1 MSKGLYYYKLQSPYP
16 EDVTKNCKLTI
27 NEIDSN
33 FLSLKDEDIKSA
45 VFDKESKA
53 VILTRNDGDTIAV
66 DLSDATYNL
75 NVDKDCTDS
84 GVTLTITFDGKN
96 GQESFTINN
105 IVTADTFKNVI
116 ENNVLSKVITDG
128 TLKGDGTVTAPLGI
142 NGTEKTGVLAPVK
155 EVIDL
160 TNGRKLPTAA
170 KKGTRYLTIE
180 SVNDY
185 GYLYNVAALSKISN
199 AAKADGKGWRVPSK
213 ADWDAL
219 LNSIEPCSYAN
230 HETASCHAELGRYAG
245 KYLKSE
251 CGWVGQEDCACAST
265 KPMNGCELPSTDNS
279 YVDASDSTVPSQT
292 IDTPKGIDKYGFGIF
307 PSGYAM
313 LDGYNRPRFSEY
325 KNTAIFWTTSHVYGD
340 ENQDIYV
347 KKFDWN
353 KSGVMQEAQCPT
365 PYFSVRLVK
374 DYDGSNYFDTEYID
388 GVAYKTVLMPK
399 SKQVWLASN
408 YAKKEGFIKYT
419 EGGEVPEVVDVNNGQ
434 VRDNRK
440 VMFINEWNGD
450 YWEKRP
456 MNEGETVIVEDNC
469 SMSGSSEVKTIC
481 WSNENGD
488 KECVEVEIPT
498 VVQNNLSYRV
508 YTTENCD
515 QALVNVDDLAIERI
529 LNTIIPIIENERK
542 ERLESESEIRLA
554 ISAETQARIS
564 GDTELSTRL
573 ELEESNRKTADT
585 NLWAEINNEKLARAS
600 GDTELSIRI
609 DEETSARTEADN
621 AIEEK
626 INSLSGDTNASL
638 EAIREA
644 ISAETN
650 AREEAD
656 ADLNTKLNGE
666 VDRAKEAEKG
676 LSDRIKAEGERAIQ
690 AENSLSTRIDEEAA
704 RATSKEN
711 EINNQLVD
719 TSKSPFTMSIASGK
733 DAPNIVIPSK
743 DNLDSHAIK
752 IVLDSNFGEI

>member
-128 TLKGDGTVTAPLGI
+128 TLKGDGTVTAPLGL

-180 SVNDY
+180 YINDY

-251 CGWVGQEDCACAST
+251 CGWVGQEDCSCTST

-279 YVDASDSTVPSQT
+279 YVDAGDSTVPSQT
-292 IDTPKGIDKYGFGIF
+292 IDTPKGIDKYGFGIL

-313 LDGYNRPRFSEY
+313 LDGYNRPTFNEY
-325 KNTAIFWTTSHVYGD
+325 KSTAIFWTTSHVYGD

-365 PYFSVRLVK
+365 PYLSVRLVK

-481 WSNENGD
+481 WSNEDGE
-488 KECVEVEIPT
+488 KECVDVEIPT

-529 LNTIIPIIENERK
+529 LNTIIPIIENERN

-564 GDTELSTRL
+564 GDTELSRRL

-585 NLWAEINNEKLARAS
+585 NLWAEINNEKLAREN
-600 GDTELSIRI
+600 GDAELSRRI

-638 EAIREA
+638 EAIRAA
-644 ISAETN
+644 ISAETK
-650 AREEAD
+650 AREDAD
-656 ADLNTKLNGE
+656 ADLETRLNGE

-676 LSDRIKAEGERAIQ
+676 LHEEIVAETERATQ
-690 AENSLSTRIDEEAA
+690 AENSLSTRIDDEVS
-704 RATSKEN
+704 RATSRED
-711 EINNQLVD
+711 EIDNQLVD

>member
-1 MSKGLYYYKLQSPYP
+1 
-16 EDVTKNCKLTI
+16 
-27 NEIDSN
+27 
-33 FLSLKDEDIKSA
+33 
-45 VFDKESKA
+45 
-53 VILTRNDGDTIAV
+53 
-66 DLSDATYNL
+66 
-75 NVDKDCTDS
+75 
-84 GVTLTITFDGKN
+84 
-96 GQESFTINN
+96 
-105 IVTADTFKNVI
+105 
-116 ENNVLSKVITDG
+116 
-128 TLKGDGTVTAPLGI
+128 
-142 NGTEKTGVLAPVK
+142 
-155 EVIDL
+155 
-160 TNGRKLPTAA
+160 
-170 KKGTRYLTIE
+170 
-180 SVNDY
+180 
-185 GYLYNVAALSKISN
+185 
-199 AAKADGKGWRVPSK
+199 
-213 ADWDAL
+213 
-219 LNSIEPCSYAN
+219 
-230 HETASCHAELGRYAG
+230 
-245 KYLKSE
+245 
-251 CGWVGQEDCACAST
+251 
-265 KPMNGCELPSTDNS
+265 
-279 YVDASDSTVPSQT
+279 
-292 IDTPKGIDKYGFGIF
+292 
-307 PSGYAM
+307 M

-481 WSNENGD
+481 WSNEDGD

-515 QALVNVDDLAIERI
+515 QALVNVDDLATERI

-564 GDTELSTRL
+564 GDTELSRRL
-573 ELEESNRKTADT
+573 ELEENNRKTADT
-585 NLWAEINNEKLARAS
+585 NLWAEINNEKLARVS
-600 GDTELSIRI
+600 GDTELSRRI
-609 DEETSARTEADN
+609 DEEVSARTEADN

-638 EAIREA
+638 EAIRAA
-644 ISAETN
+644 ISAETK
-650 AREEAD
+650 AREDAD
-656 ADLNTKLNGE
+656 ADLETRLNGE
-666 VDRAKEAEKG
+666 VERAKGAEAALG
-676 LSDRIKAEGERAIQ
+676 DQIVAEEERATQ
-690 AENSLSTRIDEEAA
+690 AETDLSSRIDDEVS
-704 RATSKEN
+704 RATSRED
-711 EINNQLVD
+711 EIDNQLVD

>member
-1 MSKGLYYYKLQSPYP
+1 M
-16 EDVTKNCKLTI
+16 
-27 NEIDSN
+27 
-33 FLSLKDEDIKSA
+33 
-45 VFDKESKA
+45 
-53 VILTRNDGDTIAV
+53 
-66 DLSDATYNL
+66 
-75 NVDKDCTDS
+75 
-84 GVTLTITFDGKN
+84 
-96 GQESFTINN
+96 
-105 IVTADTFKNVI
+105 
-116 ENNVLSKVITDG
+116 
-128 TLKGDGTVTAPLGI
+128 
-142 NGTEKTGVLAPVK
+142 
-155 EVIDL
+155 
-160 TNGRKLPTAA
+160 PTAA

-180 SVNDY
+180 YINDY

-251 CGWVGQEDCACAST
+251 CGWVGQEDCSCTST

-279 YVDASDSTVPSQT
+279 YVDADDDTVPPQT
-292 IDTPKGIDKYGFGIF
+292 VDTPKGIDKYGFGIF

-313 LDGYNRPRFSEY
+313 LDGYNRPSFSEY

-365 PYFSVRLVK
+365 TYLSVRLVK

-419 EGGEVPEVVDVNNGQ
+419 EGGEVPEVVDVNNGL

-481 WSNENGD
+481 WSNEDGE

-529 LNTIIPIIENERK
+529 LNTIIPIIENERN

-564 GDTELSTRL
+564 GDTELSRRL
-573 ELEESNRKTADT
+573 ELEENNRKTADT
-585 NLWAEINNEKLARAS
+585 NLWAEINNEKLAREN
-600 GDTELSIRI
+600 GDAELSRRI

-638 EAIREA
+638 EAIRAA
-644 ISAETN
+644 ISAETK
-650 AREEAD
+650 AREDAD
-656 ADLNTKLNGE
+656 ADLETRLNGE

-676 LSDRIKAEGERAIQ
+676 LHEEIVAETERATQ
-690 AENSLSTRIDEEAA
+690 AENSLSTRIDDEVS
-704 RATSKEN
+704 RATSRED
-711 EINNQLVD
+711 EIDNQLVD

>member
-105 IVTADTFKNVI
+105 IVTADTFKNFI

-128 TLKGDGTVTAPLGI
+128 TLKGYGTVTAPLGL

-180 SVNDY
+180 YINDY

-251 CGWVGQEDCACAST
+251 CGWVGQEDCSCTST

-279 YVDASDSTVPSQT
+279 YVDAGDSTVPSQT
-292 IDTPKGIDKYGFGIF
+292 IDTPNGIDKYGFGIL

-313 LDGYNRPRFSEY
+313 LDGYNRPTFSEY
-325 KNTAIFWTTSHVYGD
+325 KSTAIFWTTSHVYGD

-365 PYFSVRLVK
+365 PYLSVRLVK

-388 GVAYKTVLMPK
+388 GVAYKTVLMSK

-419 EGGEVPEVVDVNNGQ
+419 EGGEVPEVVDVNNGL

-440 VMFINEWNGD
+440 VMFINEWNGY

-481 WSNENGD
+481 WSNENGE
-488 KECVEVEIPT
+488 KECVDVEIPT

-554 ISAETQARIS
+554 ISAETQARVS
-564 GDTELSTRL
+564 GDTELSRRL
-573 ELEESNRKTADT
+573 ELEESNRNTADT
-585 NLWAEINNEKLARAS
+585 NLWTEINDEKLAREN
-600 GDTELSIRI
+600 GDAELSRKI
-609 DEETSARTEADN
+609 DEEVSARTEADN

-626 INSLSGDTNASL
+626 INSLSGDTNTSL
-638 EAIREA
+638 EAIRAA
-644 ISAETN
+644 ISAETK
-650 AREEAD
+650 AREDAD
-656 ADLNTKLNGE
+656 ADLETRLNGE

-676 LSDRIKAEGERAIQ
+676 LHEEIVAETERATQ
-690 AENSLSTRIDEEAA
+690 AENSLSSRIDEEVA

-711 EINNQLVD
+711 EINDQLVD

>member
-180 SVNDY
+180 YINDY

-251 CGWVGQEDCACAST
+251 CGWVGQEDCSCTST

-279 YVDASDSTVPSQT
+279 YVDAGDSTVPSQT
-292 IDTPKGIDKYGFGIF
+292 IDTPKGIDKYGFGIL

-313 LDGYNRPRFSEY
+313 LDGYNRPTFSEY

-365 PYFSVRLVK
+365 HYLSVRLVK

-419 EGGEVPEVVDVNNGQ
+419 EGGEVPEVVDVNNGL

-481 WSNENGD
+481 WSNEYGE
-488 KECVEVEIPT
+488 KECVDVEIPT

-529 LNTIIPIIENERK
+529 LNTIIPIIENERN

-564 GDTELSTRL
+564 GDTELSRRL

-585 NLWAEINNEKLARAS
+585 NLWAEINNEKLAREN
-600 GDTELSIRI
+600 GDAELSRRI

-638 EAIREA
+638 EAIRAA
-644 ISAETN
+644 ISAETK
-650 AREEAD
+650 AREDSD
-656 ADLNTKLNGE
+656 ANLNTKLNGE
-666 VDRAKEAEKG
+666 VERAKEAEKG

-690 AENSLSTRIDEEAA
+690 AENSLSSKIDEEAA

-733 DAPNIVIPSK
+733 DVPNIVIPSK

-752 IVLDSNFGEI
+752 IMLDSNFGEI

>member
-84 GVTLTITFDGKN
+84 GVTITITFDGKN

-105 IVTADTFKNVI
+105 IVTADTFKNFI

-128 TLKGDGTVTAPLGI
+128 TLKGYGTVTAPLGL

-180 SVNDY
+180 YINDY

-251 CGWVGQEDCACAST
+251 CGWVGQEDCSCTST

-279 YVDASDSTVPSQT
+279 YVDAGDSTVPSQT
-292 IDTPKGIDKYGFGIF
+292 IDTPNGIDKYGFGIL

-313 LDGYNRPRFSEY
+313 LDGYNRPTFSEY
-325 KNTAIFWTTSHVYGD
+325 KSTAIFWTTSHVYGD

-365 PYFSVRLVK
+365 PYLSVRLVK

-388 GVAYKTVLMPK
+388 GVAYKTVLMSK

-419 EGGEVPEVVDVNNGQ
+419 EGGEVPEVVDVNNGL

-481 WSNENGD
+481 WSNENGE
-488 KECVEVEIPT
+488 KECVDVEIPT

-554 ISAETQARIS
+554 ISAETQARVS
-564 GDTELSTRL
+564 GDTELSRRL
-573 ELEESNRKTADT
+573 ELEESNRNTADT
-585 NLWAEINNEKLARAS
+585 NLWTEINDEKLAREN
-600 GDTELSIRI
+600 GDAELSRRI
-609 DEETSARTEADN
+609 DEEVSARTEADN
-621 AIEEK
+621 TIEEK
-626 INSLSGDTNASL
+626 INSLSGDTNTSL
-638 EAIREA
+638 EAIRAA
-644 ISAETN
+644 ISAETK
-650 AREEAD
+650 AREDAD
-656 ADLNTKLNGE
+656 ADLETRLNGE
-666 VDRAKEAEKG
+666 ADRAKEAEKG
-676 LSDRIKAEGERAIQ
+676 LHEEIVAETERATQ
-690 AENSLSTRIDEEAA
+690 AENSLSSRIDEEVA

-711 EINNQLVD
+711 EINDQLVD

-752 IVLDSNFGEI
+752 IMLDSNFGEI

>member
-180 SVNDY
+180 YINDY

-251 CGWVGQEDCACAST
+251 CGWVGQEDCSCTST

-279 YVDASDSTVPSQT
+279 YVDAGDSTVPSQT

-313 LDGYNRPRFSEY
+313 LDGYNRPSFSEY

-365 PYFSVRLVK
+365 TYLSVRLVK

-419 EGGEVPEVVDVNNGQ
+419 EGGEVPEVVDVNNGL

-456 MNEGETVIVEDNC
+456 MSEGETVIVEDNC

-481 WSNENGD
+481 WSNEDGE

-529 LNTIIPIIENERK
+529 LNTIIPIIENERN

-554 ISAETQARIS
+554 ISAETQARIN
-564 GDTELSTRL
+564 GDTELSGRL

-585 NLWAEINNEKLARAS
+585 NLWAEINNEKLARVS
-600 GDTELSIRI
+600 GDTELLRRI

-638 EAIREA
+638 EAIRAA

-650 AREEAD
+650 AREAAD
-656 ADLNTKLNGE
+656 AELNTKLNGE
-666 VDRAKEAEKG
+666 VERAKEAEKG

-690 AENSLSTRIDEEAA
+690 AEKSLSSKIDEEVA

-733 DAPNIVIPSK
+733 DVPNIVIPSK

-752 IVLDSNFGEI
+752 IMLDSNFGEI

>member
-180 SVNDY
+180 YINDY

-251 CGWVGQEDCACAST
+251 CGWVGQEDCSCTST

-279 YVDASDSTVPSQT
+279 YVDAADSTVPSQT
-292 IDTPKGIDKYGFGIF
+292 IDTPKGIDKYGFGIL

-365 PYFSVRLVK
+365 TYLSVRLVK

-419 EGGEVPEVVDVNNGQ
+419 EGGEVPEVVDVNNGL

-456 MNEGETVIVEDNC
+456 MSEGETVIVEDNC

-481 WSNENGD
+481 WSNENGE

-529 LNTIIPIIENERK
+529 LNTIIPIIENERN

-564 GDTELSTRL
+564 GDTELSKRL

-585 NLWAEINNEKLARAS
+585 NLWTGINDEKLARVS
-600 GDTELSIRI
+600 GDTELLRRI

-638 EAIREA
+638 EAIRAA
-644 ISAETN
+644 ISAETK
-650 AREEAD
+650 AREDAD
-656 ADLNTKLNGE
+656 AELDTKLNGE
-666 VDRAKEAEKG
+666 VERAKEAEKG

-690 AENSLSTRIDEEAA
+690 AEKSLSSKIDEEAA

-733 DAPNIVIPSK
+733 DVPNIVIPSK

-752 IVLDSNFGEI
+752 IMLDSNFGEI

>member
-219 LNSIEPCSYAN
+219 LDSIEPCSYAN

-313 LDGYNRPRFSEY
+313 LDGYNRPSFRDY

-365 PYFSVRLVK
+365 PYLSVRLVK

-408 YAKKEGFIKYT
+408 YAKKEGFIKYA
-419 EGGEVPEVVDVNNGQ
+419 EGGEVPEVVDVNNGL

-481 WSNENGD
+481 WSNEDGE

-515 QALVNVDDLAIERI
+515 QALVNVDDLATERI

-554 ISAETQARIS
+554 ISAETQARVS
-564 GDTELSTRL
+564 GDTELSRRL
-573 ELEESNRKTADT
+573 ELEESIRNTADT
-585 NLWAEINNEKLARAS
+585 NLWAEINNEKLARVS
-600 GDTELSIRI
+600 GDTELSRKI
-609 DEETSARTEADN
+609 DEEVSARTEADN

-638 EAIREA
+638 EAIRAA
-644 ISAETN
+644 ISAETKD
-650 AREEAD
+650 REDAD
-656 ADLNTKLNGE
+656 ANLNTKLNGE
-666 VDRAKEAEKG
+666 VERAKEAEKALG
-676 LSDRIKAEGERAIQ
+676 DQIVAEEERATQ
-690 AENSLSTRIDEEAA
+690 AETDLSSRIDEEVS

-752 IVLDSNFGEI
+752 IMLDSNFGEI

>member
-180 SVNDY
+180 YINDY

-251 CGWVGQEDCACAST
+251 CGWVGQEDCSCTST

-279 YVDASDSTVPSQT
+279 YVDAGDSTVPSQT
-292 IDTPKGIDKYGFGIF
+292 IDTPKGIDKYGFGIL

-365 PYFSVRLVK
+365 PYLSVRLVK

-419 EGGEVPEVVDVNNGQ
+419 EGGEVPEVVDVNNGL

-481 WSNENGD
+481 WSNENGE
-488 KECVEVEIPT
+488 KECVDVEIPT

-564 GDTELSTRL
+564 GDTELSRRL

-585 NLWAEINNEKLARAS
+585 NLWAEINNEKLAREN
-600 GDTELSIRI
+600 GDAELSRRI
-609 DEETSARTEADN
+609 DEEVSARTEADN

-638 EAIREA
+638 EAIRAA
-644 ISAETN
+644 ISAETK
-650 AREEAD
+650 AREDSD
-656 ADLNTKLNGE
+656 ANLNTKLNGE
-666 VDRAKEAEKG
+666 VERAKEAEKG

-690 AENSLSTRIDEEAA
+690 AENSLSSKIDEEVA

-733 DAPNIVIPSK
+733 DVPNIVIPSK

-752 IVLDSNFGEI
+752 IMLDSNFGEI

>member
-185 GYLYNVAALSKISN
+185 GYLYNVA
-199 AAKADGKGWRVPSK
+199 KADGKGWRVPSK

-219 LNSIEPCSYAN
+219 LDSIEPCSYAN

-251 CGWVGQEDCACAST
+251 CGWVGQEDCSCTST

-292 IDTPKGIDKYGFGIF
+292 IDTPKGIDKYGFGIL

-313 LDGYNRPRFSEY
+313 LDGYNRPTFNEY
-325 KNTAIFWTTSHVYGD
+325 KSTAIFWTTSHVYGD

-365 PYFSVRLVK
+365 PYLSVRLVK

-419 EGGEVPEVVDVNNGQ
+419 EGGEVPEVVDVNNGL

-481 WSNENGD
+481 WSNENGE
-488 KECVEVEIPT
+488 KECVDVEIPT

-529 LNTIIPIIENERK
+529 LNTIIPIIENERN

-564 GDTELSTRL
+564 GDTELSSRI
-573 ELEESNRKTADT
+573 EFEESNRKTADT
-585 NLWAEINNEKLARAS
+585 NLWTEINNEKLARVS

-609 DEETSARTEADN
+609 DEEVSARTEADN

-638 EAIREA
+638 EAIRAA
-644 ISAETN
+644 ISAETK
-650 AREEAD
+650 ARKDAD
-656 ADLNTKLNGE
+656 ADLETRLNGE
-666 VDRAKEAEKG
+666 VERAKGAEAALGDRITAEEDRAT
-676 LSDRIKAEGERAIQ
+676 Q
-690 AENSLSTRIDEEAA
+690 AENSLSSKIDEEAA

-743 DNLDSHAIK
+743 DKLDSHAIK

>member
-180 SVNDY
+180 YINDY

-251 CGWVGQEDCACAST
+251 CGWVGQEDCSCTST

-279 YVDASDSTVPSQT
+279 YVDAGDSTVPSQT
-292 IDTPKGIDKYGFGIF
+292 IDTPKGIDKYGFGIL

-313 LDGYNRPRFSEY
+313 LDGYNRPTFNEY

-365 PYFSVRLVK
+365 PYLSVRLVK

-419 EGGEVPEVVDVNNGQ
+419 EGGEVPEVVDVNNGL

-481 WSNENGD
+481 WSNENGE

-564 GDTELSTRL
+564 GDTELSKRL

-585 NLWAEINNEKLARAS
+585 NLWAEINNEKLARVS
-600 GDTELSIRI
+600 GDTELSGRI
-609 DEETSARTEADN
+609 DEEVSARTEADN

-638 EAIREA
+638 EAIRAA

-666 VDRAKEAEKG
+666 VERAKEAEKG
-676 LSDRIKAEGERAIQ
+676 LGDRITAEEERARQ
-690 AENSLSTRIDEEAA
+690 AENSLSSKIDEEVS

-733 DAPNIVIPSK
+733 DVPNIVIPSK

-752 IVLDSNFGEI
+752 IMLDSNFGEI

>member
-45 VFDKESKA
+45 VFDKESKT

-75 NVDKDCTDS
+75 NVEKDCTDS

-219 LNSIEPCSYAN
+219 LDSIEPCSYAN

-279 YVDASDSTVPSQT
+279 YVDADDDTVPPQT
-292 IDTPKGIDKYGFGIF
+292 VDTPKGIDKYGFGIF

-313 LDGYNRPRFSEY
+313 LDGYNRPSFRDY

-469 SMSGSSEVKTIC
+469 SMSGSSEIKTIC
-481 WSNENGD
+481 WSNEDGE

-515 QALVNVDDLAIERI
+515 QALVNVDDLATERI

-564 GDTELSTRL
+564 GDTELSRRL
-573 ELEESNRKTADT
+573 ELEENNRKTADT
-585 NLWAEINNEKLARAS
+585 NLWAEINNEKLAREN
-600 GDTELSIRI
+600 GDAELSRKI
-609 DEETSARTEADN
+609 DEEVSARTEADN

-638 EAIREA
+638 EAIRAA
-644 ISAETN
+644 ISAETK
-650 AREEAD
+650 AREDAD
-656 ADLNTKLNGE
+656 ADLENRLNGE
-666 VDRAKEAEKG
+666 VERAKGAEAALG
-676 LSDRIKAEGERAIQ
+676 DRIKAEEERATQ
-690 AENSLSTRIDEEAA
+690 AENSLSSRIDEEVA

-711 EINNQLVD
+711 EINDQLVD

-752 IVLDSNFGEI
+752 IMLDSNFGEI

>member
-75 NVDKDCTDS
+75 NVEKDCTDS

-180 SVNDY
+180 YINDY

-251 CGWVGQEDCACAST
+251 CGWVGQEDCSCTST

-279 YVDASDSTVPSQT
+279 YVDAGDSTVPSQT
-292 IDTPKGIDKYGFGIF
+292 IDTPKGIDKYGFGIL

-365 PYFSVRLVK
+365 PYLSVRLVK

-419 EGGEVPEVVDVNNGQ
+419 EGGEVPEVVDVNNGL

-481 WSNENGD
+481 WSNEDGE
-488 KECVEVEIPT
+488 KECVDVEIPT

-529 LNTIIPIIENERK
+529 LNTIIPIIENERN

-564 GDTELSTRL
+564 GDTELSRRL
-573 ELEESNRKTADT
+573 ELEESNRNTADT
-585 NLWAEINNEKLARAS
+585 NLWAEINNEKLARVS

-638 EAIREA
+638 EAIRAA

-650 AREEAD
+650 AREAAD
-656 ADLNTKLNGE
+656 AELNTKLNGE
-666 VDRAKEAEKG
+666 VERAKEAEKG

-690 AENSLSTRIDEEAA
+690 AEKSLSSKIDEEVA

-733 DAPNIVIPSK
+733 DVPNIVIPSK

-752 IVLDSNFGEI
+752 IMLDSNFGEI

>member
-128 TLKGDGTVTAPLGI
+128 TLKGDGTVTAPLGL

-180 SVNDY
+180 YINDY

-199 AAKADGKGWRVPSK
+199 ATKADGKGWRVPSK

-251 CGWVGQEDCACAST
+251 CGWVGQEDCSCTST

-279 YVDASDSTVPSQT
+279 YVDAGDSTVPSQT
-292 IDTPKGIDKYGFGIF
+292 IDTPKGIDKYGFGIL

-313 LDGYNRPRFSEY
+313 LDGYNRPTFNEY
-325 KNTAIFWTTSHVYGD
+325 KSTAIFWTTSHVYGD

-365 PYFSVRLVK
+365 TYLSVRLVK

-419 EGGEVPEVVDVNNGQ
+419 EGGEVPEVVDVNNGL

-456 MNEGETVIVEDNC
+456 MSEGETVIVEDNC

-481 WSNENGD
+481 WSNENGE
-488 KECVEVEIPT
+488 KECVDVEIPT

-529 LNTIIPIIENERK
+529 LNTIIPIIENERN

-564 GDTELSTRL
+564 GDTALSRRL
-573 ELEESNRKTADT
+573 ELEESNRNTADT
-585 NLWAEINNEKLARAS
+585 NLWAEINNEKLAREN
-600 GDTELSIRI
+600 GDAELSRRI

-638 EAIREA
+638 EAIRAA

-650 AREEAD
+650 ARKDAD
-656 ADLNTKLNGE
+656 ADLETRLNGE
-666 VDRAKEAEKG
+666 VARAKGAEAALG
-676 LSDRIKAEGERAIQ
+676 DQIVAEEERATQ
-690 AENSLSTRIDEEAA
+690 AENSLSTRIDDEVS

-719 TSKSPFTMSIASGK
+719 TSKSPFTMRIASGK

>member
-180 SVNDY
+180 YINDY

-251 CGWVGQEDCACAST
+251 CGWVGQEDCSCTST

-279 YVDASDSTVPSQT
+279 YVDAGDSTVPSQT
-292 IDTPKGIDKYGFGIF
+292 IDTPKGIDKYGFGIL

-313 LDGYNRPRFSEY
+313 LDGYNRPTFNEY
-325 KNTAIFWTTSHVYGD
+325 KSTAIFWTTSHVYGD

-365 PYFSVRLVK
+365 PYLSVRLVK

-419 EGGEVPEVVDVNNGQ
+419 EGGEVPEVVDVNNGL

-469 SMSGSSEVKTIC
+469 SMSGSSDVKTIC
-481 WSNENGD
+481 WSNEDGE
-488 KECVEVEIPT
+488 KECVDVEIPT

-564 GDTELSTRL
+564 GDTELSRRR
-573 ELEESNRKTADT
+573 ELEENNRKTADT
-585 NLWAEINNEKLARAS
+585 NLWAEINNEKLAREN
-600 GDTELSIRI
+600 GDAELSRKI
-609 DEETSARTEADN
+609 DEEVSARTEADN

-638 EAIREA
+638 EAIRAA
-644 ISAETN
+644 ISAETK
-650 AREEAD
+650 AREDAD
-656 ADLNTKLNGE
+656 ADLETRLNGE

-676 LSDRIKAEGERAIQ
+676 LHEEIVAETERATQ
-690 AENSLSTRIDEEAA
+690 AENSLSTRIDDEVS
-704 RATSKEN
+704 RATSRED
-711 EINNQLVD
+711 EIDNQLVD

>member
-128 TLKGDGTVTAPLGI
+128 TLKGDGTVTSPLGL

-180 SVNDY
+180 YINDY

-219 LNSIEPCSYAN
+219 LDSIEPCSYAN

-313 LDGYNRPRFSEY
+313 LDGYNRPSFRDY

-365 PYFSVRLVK
+365 PYLSVRLVK

-419 EGGEVPEVVDVNNGQ
+419 EGGEVPEVVDVNNGL

-481 WSNENGD
+481 WSNEYGE
-488 KECVEVEIPT
+488 KECVDVEIPT

-585 NLWAEINNEKLARAS
+585 NLWAEINNEKLAREN
-600 GDTELSIRI
+600 GDAELSRKI
-609 DEETSARTEADN
+609 DEEVSARTEADN

-638 EAIREA
+638 EAIRAA

-656 ADLNTKLNGE
+656 ADLETRLNGE
-666 VDRAKEAEKG
+666 VARAKGAEAALGDQIVAEEDRAT
-676 LSDRIKAEGERAIQ
+676 Q
-690 AENSLSTRIDEEAA
+690 AETDLSSRIDDEVS
-704 RATSKEN
+704 RATSRED
-711 EINNQLVD
+711 EIDNQLVD

-733 DAPNIVIPSK
+733 DVPNIVIPSK

>member
-128 TLKGDGTVTAPLGI
+128 TLKGDGTVTAPLGL

-180 SVNDY
+180 YINDY

-279 YVDASDSTVPSQT
+279 YVDADDDTVPPQT
-292 IDTPKGIDKYGFGIF
+292 VDTPKGIDKYGFGIF
-307 PSGYAM
+307 PSGCAM
-313 LDGYNRPRFSEY
+313 LDGYNRPSFSEY

-365 PYFSVRLVK
+365 PYLSVRLVK

-419 EGGEVPEVVDVNNGQ
+419 EGGEVPEVVDVNNGL

-481 WSNENGD
+481 WSNEDGE
-488 KECVEVEIPT
+488 KECVDVEIPT

-564 GDTELSTRL
+564 GDTELSRRL

-585 NLWAEINNEKLARAS
+585 NLWAEINNEKLAREN
-600 GDTELSIRI
+600 GDAELSRRI

-638 EAIREA
+638 EAIRAA
-644 ISAETN
+644 ISAETK
-650 AREEAD
+650 AREDAD
-656 ADLNTKLNGE
+656 ADLETKLNGE
-666 VDRAKEAEKG
+666 VERAKGAEAALG
-676 LSDRIKAEGERAIQ
+676 DRIKAEEDRATQ
-690 AENSLSTRIDEEAA
+690 VENSLSTRIDDEVS
-704 RATSKEN
+704 RATSRED
-711 EINNQLVD
+711 EIDNQLVD

>member
-1 MSKGLYYYKLQSPYP
+1 
-16 EDVTKNCKLTI
+16 
-27 NEIDSN
+27 
-33 FLSLKDEDIKSA
+33 
-45 VFDKESKA
+45 
-53 VILTRNDGDTIAV
+53 
-66 DLSDATYNL
+66 
-75 NVDKDCTDS
+75 
-84 GVTLTITFDGKN
+84 
-96 GQESFTINN
+96 
-105 IVTADTFKNVI
+105 
-116 ENNVLSKVITDG
+116 
-128 TLKGDGTVTAPLGI
+128 
-142 NGTEKTGVLAPVK
+142 
-155 EVIDL
+155 
-160 TNGRKLPTAA
+160 
-170 KKGTRYLTIE
+170 
-180 SVNDY
+180 
-185 GYLYNVAALSKISN
+185 
-199 AAKADGKGWRVPSK
+199 
-213 ADWDAL
+213 
-219 LNSIEPCSYAN
+219 
-230 HETASCHAELGRYAG
+230 
-245 KYLKSE
+245 
-251 CGWVGQEDCACAST
+251 
-265 KPMNGCELPSTDNS
+265 
-279 YVDASDSTVPSQT
+279 
-292 IDTPKGIDKYGFGIF
+292 
-307 PSGYAM
+307 
-313 LDGYNRPRFSEY
+313 
-325 KNTAIFWTTSHVYGD
+325 
-340 ENQDIYV
+340 
-347 KKFDWN
+347 
-353 KSGVMQEAQCPT
+353 MQEAQCPT

-481 WSNENGD
+481 WSNEDGE
-488 KECVEVEIPT
+488 KECVDVEIPT

-529 LNTIIPIIENERK
+529 LNTIIPIIENERN

-564 GDTELSTRL
+564 GDTELSRRL

-585 NLWAEINNEKLARAS
+585 NLWAEINNEKLAREN
-600 GDTELSIRI
+600 GDAELSRRI

-638 EAIREA
+638 EAIRAA

-650 AREEAD
+650 AREAAD
-656 ADLNTKLNGE
+656 AELNTKLNGE
-666 VDRAKEAEKG
+666 VERAKGAEAALG
-676 LSDRIKAEGERAIQ
+676 DQIVAETERATQ
-690 AENSLSTRIDEEAA
+690 AETDLSSRIDDEVS

-733 DAPNIVIPSK
+733 DVPNIVIPSK

-752 IVLDSNFGEI
+752 IMLDSNFGEI

>member
-75 NVDKDCTDS
+75 NVEKDCTDS

-180 SVNDY
+180 YINDY

-199 AAKADGKGWRVPSK
+199 AAKADGTGWRVPSK

-251 CGWVGQEDCACAST
+251 CGWVGQEDCSCTST

-279 YVDASDSTVPSQT
+279 YVDAGDSTVPSQT
-292 IDTPKGIDKYGFGIF
+292 IDTPKGIDKYGFGIL

-313 LDGYNRPRFSEY
+313 LDGYNRPTFSEY
-325 KNTAIFWTTSHVYGD
+325 KSTAIFWTTSHVYGD

-365 PYFSVRLVK
+365 PYLSVRLVK

-419 EGGEVPEVVDVNNGQ
+419 EGGEVPEVVDVNNGL

-481 WSNENGD
+481 WSNEDGE
-488 KECVEVEIPT
+488 KECVDVEIPT

-515 QALVNVDDLAIERI
+515 QALVNVDDLATERI

-564 GDTELSTRL
+564 GDTELSRRI

-585 NLWAEINNEKLARAS
+585 NLWAGINDEKLARIS
-600 GDTELSIRI
+600 GDTELSRRI
-609 DEETSARTEADN
+609 DEEVSARTEADN

-638 EAIREA
+638 EAIRAA
-644 ISAETN
+644 ISAETK
-650 AREEAD
+650 AREDAD
-656 ADLNTKLNGE
+656 ADLETRLNGE

-676 LSDRIKAEGERAIQ
+676 LHEEIVAETERATQ
-690 AENSLSTRIDEEAA
+690 AENSLSTRIDDEVS
-704 RATSKEN
+704 RATSRED
-711 EINNQLVD
+711 EIDNQLVD

>member
-128 TLKGDGTVTAPLGI
+128 TLKGDGTVTAPLGL

-180 SVNDY
+180 YINDY

-251 CGWVGQEDCACAST
+251 CGWVGQEDCSCTST

-279 YVDASDSTVPSQT
+279 YVDAGDSTVPSQT
-292 IDTPKGIDKYGFGIF
+292 IDTPKGIDKYGFGIL

-365 PYFSVRLVK
+365 TYLSVRLVK

-419 EGGEVPEVVDVNNGQ
+419 EGGEVPEVVDVNNGL

-456 MNEGETVIVEDNC
+456 MSEGETVIVEDNC

-481 WSNENGD
+481 WSNENGE
-488 KECVEVEIPT
+488 KECVDVEIPT

-515 QALVNVDDLAIERI
+515 QALVNVDDLATERI

-564 GDTELSTRL
+564 GDTELSRRL
-573 ELEESNRKTADT
+573 ELEESNRQTADT
-585 NLWAEINNEKLARAS
+585 NLWTEINNEKLARVS

-609 DEETSARTEADN
+609 DEEVSARTEADK

-638 EAIREA
+638 EAIRAA
-644 ISAETN
+644 ISAETK
-650 AREEAD
+650 ARDDAD
-656 ADLNTKLNGE
+656 ADLETRLNGE

-676 LSDRIKAEGERAIQ
+676 LHEEIVAETERATQ
-690 AENSLSTRIDEEAA
+690 AENSLSTRIDDEVS
-704 RATSKEN
+704 RATSRED
-711 EINNQLVD
+711 EIDNQLVD

>member
-128 TLKGDGTVTAPLGI
+128 TLKGDGTVTSPLGL
-142 NGTEKTGVLAPVK
+142 NGAEKTGVLAPVK

-180 SVNDY
+180 YINDY

-219 LNSIEPCSYAN
+219 LDSIEPCSYAN

-313 LDGYNRPRFSEY
+313 LDGYNRPSFRDY

-365 PYFSVRLVK
+365 PYLSVRLVK

-419 EGGEVPEVVDVNNGQ
+419 EGGEVPEVVDVNNGL

-481 WSNENGD
+481 WSNEYGE
-488 KECVEVEIPT
+488 KECVDVEIPT

-585 NLWAEINNEKLARAS
+585 NLWAEINNEKLAREN
-600 GDTELSIRI
+600 GDAELSRKI
-609 DEETSARTEADN
+609 DEEVSARTEADN

-638 EAIREA
+638 EAIRAA

-656 ADLNTKLNGE
+656 ADLETRLNGE
-666 VDRAKEAEKG
+666 VARAKGAEAALGDQIVAEEDRAT
-676 LSDRIKAEGERAIQ
+676 Q
-690 AENSLSTRIDEEAA
+690 AETDLSSRIDDEVS
-704 RATSKEN
+704 RATSRED
-711 EINNQLVD
+711 EIDNQLVD

-733 DAPNIVIPSK
+733 DVPNIVIPSK

>member
-128 TLKGDGTVTAPLGI
+128 TLKGDGTVTAPLGL

-313 LDGYNRPRFSEY
+313 LDGYNRPTFNEY

-365 PYFSVRLVK
+365 PYLSVRLVK

-481 WSNENGD
+481 WSNEDGE

-529 LNTIIPIIENERK
+529 LNTIIPIIENERN

-564 GDTELSTRL
+564 GDTELSGRL

-585 NLWAEINNEKLARAS
+585 NLWAEINNEKLARVS
-600 GDTELSIRI
+600 GDTELSRRI

-638 EAIREA
+638 EAIRAA

-656 ADLNTKLNGE
+656 ANLNTKLNGE
-666 VDRAKEAEKG
+666 VERAKEAEKG
-676 LSDRIKAEGERAIQ
+676 LGDRITAEEERARQ
-690 AENSLSTRIDEEAA
+690 AENSLSSKIDEEVS

-733 DAPNIVIPSK
+733 DVPNIVIPSK

>member
-128 TLKGDGTVTAPLGI
+128 TLKGDGTVTSPLGL

-180 SVNDY
+180 YINDY

-219 LNSIEPCSYAN
+219 LDSIEPCSYAN

-313 LDGYNRPRFSEY
+313 LDGYNRPSFRDY

-365 PYFSVRLVK
+365 PYLSVRLVK

-419 EGGEVPEVVDVNNGQ
+419 EGGEVPEVVDVNNGL

-481 WSNENGD
+481 WSNEYGE
-488 KECVEVEIPT
+488 KECVDVEIPT

-585 NLWAEINNEKLARAS
+585 NLWAEINNEKLARVS

-656 ADLNTKLNGE
+656 ADLETRLNGE
-666 VDRAKEAEKG
+666 VERAKGAEAA

-690 AENSLSTRIDEEAA
+690 VENSLSSRIDDEVS

-711 EINNQLVD
+711 EIDNQLVD

>member
-45 VFDKESKA
+45 VFDKESKT

-75 NVDKDCTDS
+75 NVEKDCTDS

-219 LNSIEPCSYAN
+219 LDSIEPCSYAN

-279 YVDASDSTVPSQT
+279 YVDADDDTVPPQT
-292 IDTPKGIDKYGFGIF
+292 VDTPKGIDKYGFGIF

-313 LDGYNRPRFSEY
+313 LDGYNRPSFRDY

-469 SMSGSSEVKTIC
+469 SMSGSSEIKTIC
-481 WSNENGD
+481 WSNEDGE

-515 QALVNVDDLAIERI
+515 QALVNVDDLATERI

-564 GDTELSTRL
+564 GDTELSRRL
-573 ELEESNRKTADT
+573 ELEENNRKTADT
-585 NLWAEINNEKLARAS
+585 NLWAEINNEKLAREN
-600 GDTELSIRI
+600 GDAELSRKI
-609 DEETSARTEADN
+609 DEEVSARTEADN

-638 EAIREA
+638 EAIRAA
-644 ISAETN
+644 ISAETK
-650 AREEAD
+650 AREDAD
-656 ADLNTKLNGE
+656 ADLENRLNGE
-666 VDRAKEAEKG
+666 VERAKGAEAALG
-676 LSDRIKAEGERAIQ
+676 DRIKAEEERATQ
-690 AENSLSTRIDEEAA
+690 AENSLSSRIDEEVD

-752 IVLDSNFGEI
+752 IMLDSNFGEI

>member
-180 SVNDY
+180 YINDY

-251 CGWVGQEDCACAST
+251 CGWVGQEDCSCTST

-279 YVDASDSTVPSQT
+279 YVDAGDSTVPSQT
-292 IDTPKGIDKYGFGIF
+292 IDTPKGIDKYGFGIL

-313 LDGYNRPRFSEY
+313 LDGYNRPTFNEY

-365 PYFSVRLVK
+365 HYLSVRLVK

-419 EGGEVPEVVDVNNGQ
+419 EGGEVPEVVDVNNGL

-456 MNEGETVIVEDNC
+456 MSEGETVIVEDNC

-481 WSNENGD
+481 WSNENGE
-488 KECVEVEIPT
+488 KECVDVEIPT

-529 LNTIIPIIENERK
+529 LNTIIPIIENERN

-564 GDTELSTRL
+564 GDTELSKRL
-573 ELEESNRKTADT
+573 ELEESNRNTADT
-585 NLWAEINNEKLARAS
+585 NLWAEINNEKLARVS

-609 DEETSARTEADN
+609 DEEVSARTEADN

-638 EAIREA
+638 EAIRAA

-650 AREEAD
+650 AREAAD
-656 ADLNTKLNGE
+656 AELNTKLNGE
-666 VDRAKEAEKG
+666 VERAKEAEKG

-690 AENSLSTRIDEEAA
+690 AEKSLSSKIDEEAA

-733 DAPNIVIPSK
+733 DVPNIVIPSK

-752 IVLDSNFGEI
+752 IMLDSNFGEV

>member
-75 NVDKDCTDS
+75 NVEKDCTDS

-251 CGWVGQEDCACAST
+251 CGWVGQEDCSCTST

-279 YVDASDSTVPSQT
+279 YVDAGDSTVPSQT
-292 IDTPKGIDKYGFGIF
+292 IDTPKGIDKYGFGIL

-313 LDGYNRPRFSEY
+313 LDGYNRPTFSEY

-419 EGGEVPEVVDVNNGQ
+419 EGGEVPEVVDVNNGL

-481 WSNENGD
+481 WSNEDGD

-564 GDTELSTRL
+564 GDMELSRRL
-573 ELEESNRKTADT
+573 ELEESNRNTADT
-585 NLWAEINNEKLARAS
+585 NLWAEINNEKLARVS
-600 GDTELSIRI
+600 GDTELSRRI

-638 EAIREA
+638 EAIRAA
-644 ISAETN
+644 ISAETK
-650 AREEAD
+650 AREDAD
-656 ADLNTKLNGE
+656 ADLETRLNGE
-666 VDRAKEAEKG
+666 VARATEAEKG
-676 LSDRIKAEGERAIQ
+676 LHEEIVAETERATQ
-690 AENSLSTRIDEEAA
+690 AENSLSSRIDEEVA

-711 EINNQLVD
+711 EINDQLVD

>member
-84 GVTLTITFDGKN
+84 GVTITITFDGKN

-105 IVTADTFKNVI
+105 IVTADTFKNFI

-128 TLKGDGTVTAPLGI
+128 TLKGYGTVTAPLGL

-180 SVNDY
+180 YINDY

-251 CGWVGQEDCACAST
+251 CGWVGQEDCSCTST

-279 YVDASDSTVPSQT
+279 YVDAGDSTVPSQT
-292 IDTPKGIDKYGFGIF
+292 IDTPNGIDKYGFGIL

-313 LDGYNRPRFSEY
+313 LDGYNRPTFSEY
-325 KNTAIFWTTSHVYGD
+325 KSTAIFWTTSHVYGD

-365 PYFSVRLVK
+365 PYLSVRLVK

-388 GVAYKTVLMPK
+388 GVAYKTVLMSK

-419 EGGEVPEVVDVNNGQ
+419 EGGEVPEVVDVNNGL

-440 VMFINEWNGD
+440 VMFINEWNGY

-481 WSNENGD
+481 WSNENGE
-488 KECVEVEIPT
+488 KECVDVEIPT

-554 ISAETQARIS
+554 ISAETQARVS
-564 GDTELSTRL
+564 GDTELSRRL
-573 ELEESNRKTADT
+573 ELEESNRNTADT
-585 NLWAEINNEKLARAS
+585 NLWTEINDEKLAREN
-600 GDTELSIRI
+600 GDAELSRRI
-609 DEETSARTEADN
+609 DEEVSARTEADN

-626 INSLSGDTNASL
+626 INSLSGDTNTSL
-638 EAIREA
+638 EAIRAA
-644 ISAETN
+644 ISAETK
-650 AREEAD
+650 AREDAD
-656 ADLNTKLNGE
+656 ADLETRLNGE

-676 LSDRIKAEGERAIQ
+676 LHEEIVAETERATQ
-690 AENSLSTRIDEEAA
+690 AENSLSSRIDEEVA

-711 EINNQLVD
+711 EINDQLVD

-752 IVLDSNFGEI
+752 IMLDSNFGEI

>member
-45 VFDKESKA
+45 VFDKESKT

-75 NVDKDCTDS
+75 NVEKDCTDS

-160 TNGRKLPTAA
+160 TNGRKLPTDA

-219 LNSIEPCSYAN
+219 LDSIEPCSYAN

-279 YVDASDSTVPSQT
+279 YVDADDDTVPPQT
-292 IDTPKGIDKYGFGIF
+292 VDTPKGIDKYGFGIF

-313 LDGYNRPRFSEY
+313 LDGYNRPSFRDY

-374 DYDGSNYFDTEYID
+374 DYDGSNYFDTEYIV

-469 SMSGSSEVKTIC
+469 SMSGSSEIKTIC
-481 WSNENGD
+481 WSNEDGE

-515 QALVNVDDLAIERI
+515 QALVNVDDLATERI

-564 GDTELSTRL
+564 GDTELSRRL
-573 ELEESNRKTADT
+573 ELEENNRKTADT
-585 NLWAEINNEKLARAS
+585 NLWAEINNEKLAREN
-600 GDTELSIRI
+600 GDAELSRKI
-609 DEETSARTEADN
+609 DEEVSARTEADN

-638 EAIREA
+638 EAIRAA
-644 ISAETN
+644 ISAETK
-650 AREEAD
+650 AREDAD
-656 ADLNTKLNGE
+656 ADLENRLNGE
-666 VDRAKEAEKG
+666 VERAKGAEAALG
-676 LSDRIKAEGERAIQ
+676 DRIKAEEERATQ
-690 AENSLSTRIDEEAA
+690 AENSLSSRIDDEVS
-704 RATSKEN
+704 RAMSKEN
-711 EINNQLVD
+711 EINDQLVD

-752 IVLDSNFGEI
+752 IMLDSNFGEI

>member
-180 SVNDY
+180 YINDY

-251 CGWVGQEDCACAST
+251 CGWVGQEDCSCTST

-279 YVDASDSTVPSQT
+279 YVDAGDSTVPSQT
-292 IDTPKGIDKYGFGIF
+292 IDTPKGIDKYGFGIL

-313 LDGYNRPRFSEY
+313 LDGYNRPTFSGY
-325 KNTAIFWTTSHVYGD
+325 KSTAIFWTTSHVYGD

-365 PYFSVRLVK
+365 PYLSVRLVK

-419 EGGEVPEVVDVNNGQ
+419 EGGEVPEVVDVNNGL

-469 SMSGSSEVKTIC
+469 SMSGSSEIKTIC
-481 WSNENGD
+481 WSNEDGE

-515 QALVNVDDLAIERI
+515 QALVNVDDLATERI

-564 GDTELSTRL
+564 GDTELSRRL

-585 NLWAEINNEKLARAS
+585 NLWAEINNEKLARVS
-600 GDTELSIRI
+600 GDTELSRRI
-609 DEETSARTEADN
+609 DEEISARTEADN

-626 INSLSGDTNASL
+626 INSLSGGTNASL
-638 EAIREA
+638 EAIRAA
-644 ISAETN
+644 ISAETK
-650 AREEAD
+650 AREDAD
-656 ADLNTKLNGE
+656 ADLETRLNGE

-676 LSDRIKAEGERAIQ
+676 LHEEIVAETERATQ
-690 AENSLSTRIDEEAA
+690 AENSLSSRIDEEVA

-711 EINNQLVD
+711 ELNDQLVD

-752 IVLDSNFGEI
+752 IMLDSNFGEI

>member
-128 TLKGDGTVTAPLGI
+128 TLKGDGTVTAPLGL

-180 SVNDY
+180 YINDY

-251 CGWVGQEDCACAST
+251 CGWVGQEDCSCTST

-279 YVDASDSTVPSQT
+279 YVDSGDSTVPSQT
-292 IDTPKGIDKYGFGIF
+292 IDTPKGIDKYGFGIL

-313 LDGYNRPRFSEY
+313 LDGYNRPTFNEY
-325 KNTAIFWTTSHVYGD
+325 KSTAIFWTTSHVYGD

-365 PYFSVRLVK
+365 TYLSVRLVK

-481 WSNENGD
+481 WSNEDGE

-515 QALVNVDDLAIERI
+515 QALVNVDDLATERI

-564 GDTELSTRL
+564 GDTELSRRL
-573 ELEESNRKTADT
+573 ELEESSRNTADT
-585 NLWAEINNEKLARAS
+585 NLWAEINNEKLAREN
-600 GDTELSIRI
+600 GDAELSRKI
-609 DEETSARTEADN
+609 DEEVSARTEADN

-638 EAIREA
+638 EAIRAA

-650 AREEAD
+650 AREAAD
-656 ADLNTKLNGE
+656 AELNTKLNGE
-666 VDRAKEAEKG
+666 VERAKGAEKG

-690 AENSLSTRIDEEAA
+690 AEKSLSSKIDEEAA

-733 DAPNIVIPSK
+733 DVPNIVIPSK

-752 IVLDSNFGEI
+752 IMLDSNFGEI

>member
-128 TLKGDGTVTAPLGI
+128 TLKGDGTVTAPLGL

-180 SVNDY
+180 YINDY

-251 CGWVGQEDCACAST
+251 CGWVGQEDCSCTST

-279 YVDASDSTVPSQT
+279 YVDAGDSTVPSQT
-292 IDTPKGIDKYGFGIF
+292 IDTPKGIDKYGFGIL

-365 PYFSVRLVK
+365 PYLSVRLVK

-419 EGGEVPEVVDVNNGQ
+419 EGGEVPEVVDVNNGL

-481 WSNENGD
+481 WSNEDGE
-488 KECVEVEIPT
+488 KECVDVEIPT

-529 LNTIIPIIENERK
+529 LNTIIPIIENERN

-564 GDTELSTRL
+564 GDTELSRRL

-585 NLWAEINNEKLARAS
+585 NLWTGINNEKLARVS
-600 GDTELSIRI
+600 GDTELLRRI

-638 EAIREA
+638 EAIRAA
-644 ISAETN
+644 ISAETK
-650 AREEAD
+650 AREDAD
-656 ADLNTKLNGE
+656 AELDTKLNGE
-666 VDRAKEAEKG
+666 VERAKGAEAALG
-676 LSDRIKAEGERAIQ
+676 DQIVAETERATQ
-690 AENSLSTRIDEEAA
+690 AENSLSSRIDDEVS

>member
-128 TLKGDGTVTAPLGI
+128 TLKGDGTVTAPLGL

-180 SVNDY
+180 YINDY

-251 CGWVGQEDCACAST
+251 CGWVGQEDCSCTST

-279 YVDASDSTVPSQT
+279 YVDAGDSTVPSQT
-292 IDTPKGIDKYGFGIF
+292 IDTPKGIDKYGFGIL

-313 LDGYNRPRFSEY
+313 LDGYNRPNFNEY

-365 PYFSVRLVK
+365 HYLSVRLVK

-419 EGGEVPEVVDVNNGQ
+419 EGGEVPEVVDVNNGL

-481 WSNENGD
+481 WSNEDGE
-488 KECVEVEIPT
+488 KECVDVEIPT

-529 LNTIIPIIENERK
+529 LNTIIPIIENERN

-564 GDTELSTRL
+564 GDTELSGRL

-585 NLWAEINNEKLARAS
+585 NLWAEINNEKLARVS

-638 EAIREA
+638 EDIRAA

-650 AREEAD
+650 AREAAD
-656 ADLNTKLNGE
+656 AELNTKLNGE
-666 VDRAKEAEKG
+666 VARAKGAEAALG
-676 LSDRIKAEGERAIQ
+676 DQIVAEEERATQ
-690 AENSLSTRIDEEAA
+690 AETDLSSRIDDEVS

-733 DAPNIVIPSK
+733 DVPNIVIPSK

-752 IVLDSNFGEI
+752 IMLDSNFGEI

>member
-45 VFDKESKA
+45 VFDRENKA

-66 DLSDATYNL
+66 DLRDAAYNL
-75 NVDKDCTDS
+75 NVEKDCTDS

-96 GQESFTINN
+96 GQETFTIDN
-105 IVTADTFKNVI
+105 IVTASTFKNVI

-160 TNGRKLPTAA
+160 SNGGKLPTAA
-170 KKGTRYLTIE
+170 KKGSRYLTIE
-180 SVNDY
+180 SINDY
-185 GYLYNVAALSKISN
+185 GYLYNVSALSRIAN

-219 LNSIEPCSYAN
+219 LDSIEPCSYAN
-230 HETASCHAELGRYAG
+230 HESASCHVELGKYAG

-251 CGWVGQEDCACAST
+251 CGWVGQEDCSCTST
-265 KPMNGCELPSTDNS
+265 KPMNGCDLPTTDNS
-279 YVDASDSTVPSQT
+279 YVDTDDSSVPSQT
-292 IDTPKGIDKYGFGIF
+292 IDTPKGIDKYGFTIL

-313 LDGYNRPRFSEY
+313 LDGYNRPDFRGY
-325 KNTAIFWTTSHVYGD
+325 KNTAIYWTTSHVYGD

-347 KKFDWN
+347 KEFDWN

-365 PYFSVRLVK
+365 PYYSVRLVK
-374 DYDGSNYFDTEYID
+374 DYDGTNYFDTEYID

-419 EGGEVPEVVDVNNGQ
+419 EGGEVPEVVDVNNGE

-456 MNEGETVIVEDNC
+456 MNEGETVIVENNC

-481 WSNENGD
+481 WSNDDGE
-488 KECVEVEIPT
+488 KECVDVEIPT
-498 VVQNNLSYRV
+498 VIQNNMSYRV

-515 QALVNVDDLAIERI
+515 QALVNVDDLATERI

-554 ISAETQARIS
+554 VSAETKAREEKDNEIS
-564 GDTELSTRL
+564 SRL
-573 ELEESNRKTADT
+573 ELEETNRKTADT
-585 NLWAEINNEKLARAS
+585 NLWNEINKEILSRIN
-600 GDTELSIRI
+600 GDSDLSSKI
-609 DEETSARTEADN
+609 DAEVSARTEADKS
-621 AIEEK
+621 IEEK
-626 INSLSGDTNASL
+626 ISSLSGSTSTSL
-638 EAIREA
+638 DSVMAA
-644 ISAETN
+644 ISAETKS
-650 AREEAD
+650 REDAD
-656 ADLNTKLNGE
+656 ADLLVKLNGE
-666 VDRAKEAEKG
+666 VDRAKEAEKA
-676 LSDRIKAEGERAIQ
+676 IEEEVTAESERATE
-690 AENSLSTRIDEEAA
+690 AEKALSSRIDDEVS
-704 RATSKEN
+704 RASSKET
-711 EINNQLVD
+711 EIESQLVD
-719 TSKSPFTMSIASGK
+719 TSKSPFTMSVASGK
-733 DAPNIVIPSK
+733 NAPSIVIPSK
-743 DNLDSHAIK
+743 DNLDLHSIK
-752 IVLDSNFGEI
+752 IKLDCNFGEI

>member
-53 VILTRNDGDTIAV
+53 VILTRNDGNTIAV

-180 SVNDY
+180 YINDY

-219 LNSIEPCSYAN
+219 LDSIEPCSYAN

-279 YVDASDSTVPSQT
+279 YVDADDDTVPPQT

-313 LDGYNRPRFSEY
+313 LDGYNRPSFRDY

-469 SMSGSSEVKTIC
+469 SMSGSSEIKTIC
-481 WSNENGD
+481 WSNEDGE

-515 QALVNVDDLAIERI
+515 QALVNVDDLATERI

-564 GDTELSTRL
+564 GDTELSRRL
-573 ELEESNRKTADT
+573 ELEENNRKTADT
-585 NLWAEINNEKLARAS
+585 NLWAEINNEKLAREN
-600 GDTELSIRI
+600 GDAELSRRI
-609 DEETSARTEADN
+609 DEEVSARTEADN

-638 EAIREA
+638 EAIRAA
-644 ISAETN
+644 ISAETK
-650 AREEAD
+650 ARQDAD
-656 ADLNTKLNGE
+656 AELGTRLNGE
-666 VDRAKEAEKG
+666 VERAKGAEAALG
-676 LSDRIKAEGERAIQ
+676 DQIVAEEERATQ
-690 AENSLSTRIDEEAA
+690 AETDLSSRIDDEVS
-704 RATSKEN
+704 RATSRED
-711 EINNQLVD
+711 EIDNQLVD

>member
-219 LNSIEPCSYAN
+219 LDSIEPCSYAN

-313 LDGYNRPRFSEY
+313 LDGYNRPIFRDY

-365 PYFSVRLVK
+365 PYLSVRLVK

-481 WSNENGD
+481 WSNEDGE
-488 KECVEVEIPT
+488 KECVDVEIPT

-564 GDTELSTRL
+564 GDTELSRRL

-585 NLWAEINNEKLARAS
+585 NLWAEINNEKLAREN
-600 GDTELSIRI
+600 GDAELSRRI

-638 EAIREA
+638 EAIRAA
-644 ISAETN
+644 ISAETK
-650 AREEAD
+650 ARQDAD
-656 ADLNTKLNGE
+656 ADLGTRLNGE
-666 VDRAKEAEKG
+666 VERAKEAEKG

-690 AENSLSTRIDEEAA
+690 VENSLSTRIDDEVS
-704 RATSKEN
+704 RATSRED
-711 EINNQLVD
+711 EIDNQLVD

-733 DAPNIVIPSK
+733 DVPNIVIPSK

-752 IVLDSNFGEI
+752 IMLDSNFGEI

>member
-180 SVNDY
+180 YINDY

-251 CGWVGQEDCACAST
+251 CGWVGQEDCSCTST

-279 YVDASDSTVPSQT
+279 YVDAADSTVPSQT
-292 IDTPKGIDKYGFGIF
+292 IDTPKGIDKYGFGIL

-365 PYFSVRLVK
+365 TYLSVRLVK

-419 EGGEVPEVVDVNNGQ
+419 EGGEVPEVVDVNNGL

-456 MNEGETVIVEDNC
+456 MSEGETVIVEDNC

-481 WSNENGD
+481 WSNENGE

-529 LNTIIPIIENERK
+529 LNTIIPIIENERN

-564 GDTELSTRL
+564 GDTELSKRL

-585 NLWAEINNEKLARAS
+585 NLWTGINDEKLARVS
-600 GDTELSIRI
+600 GDTELLRRI

-638 EAIREA
+638 EAIRAA
-644 ISAETN
+644 ISAETK
-650 AREEAD
+650 AREDAD
-656 ADLNTKLNGE
+656 AELDTKLNGE
-666 VDRAKEAEKG
+666 VERAKGAEAALG
-676 LSDRIKAEGERAIQ
+676 DQIVAETERATQ
-690 AENSLSTRIDEEAA
+690 AENSLSSRIDDEVS

-733 DAPNIVIPSK
+733 DVPNIVIPSK

-752 IVLDSNFGEI
+752 IMLDSNFGEI

>member
-180 SVNDY
+180 YINDY

-251 CGWVGQEDCACAST
+251 CGWVGQEDCSCTST

-292 IDTPKGIDKYGFGIF
+292 IDTPKGIDKYGFGIL

-365 PYFSVRLVK
+365 PYLSVRLVK

-469 SMSGSSEVKTIC
+469 SMSGSSEIKTIC
-481 WSNENGD
+481 WSNEDGE

-529 LNTIIPIIENERK
+529 LNTIIPIIENERN

-564 GDTELSTRL
+564 GDTELLRRL

-585 NLWAEINNEKLARAS
+585 NLWAEINNEKLARVS

-626 INSLSGDTNASL
+626 INSLSGDTNESL
-638 EAIREA
+638 EAIRAA
-644 ISAETN
+644 ISAETK
-650 AREEAD
+650 ARQDAD
-656 ADLNTKLNGE
+656 ADLETRLNGE
-666 VDRAKEAEKG
+666 VARATEAEKG
-676 LSDRIKAEGERAIQ
+676 LHEEIVAEEERATQ
-690 AENSLSTRIDEEAA
+690 AENSLSSKIDEEAA

>member
-75 NVDKDCTDS
+75 NVEKDCTDS

-279 YVDASDSTVPSQT
+279 YVDADDDTVPPQT
-292 IDTPKGIDKYGFGIF
+292 VDTPKGIDKYGFGIF

-313 LDGYNRPRFSEY
+313 LDGYNRPSFSEY

-469 SMSGSSEVKTIC
+469 SMSGSSEIKTIC
-481 WSNENGD
+481 WSNEDGE
-488 KECVEVEIPT
+488 KECVDVEIPT

-564 GDTELSTRL
+564 GDTELSRRI
-573 ELEESNRKTADT
+573 ELEESSRKTADT
-585 NLWAEINNEKLARAS
+585 NLWTGINDEKLARVS
-600 GDTELSIRI
+600 GDTELLRRI

-638 EAIREA
+638 EAIRAA
-644 ISAETN
+644 ISAETK
-650 AREEAD
+650 AREDSD
-656 ADLNTKLNGE
+656 ANLNTKLNGE
-666 VDRAKEAEKG
+666 VERAKEAEKG

-690 AENSLSTRIDEEAA
+690 AENSLSSKIDEEAA

>member
-251 CGWVGQEDCACAST
+251 CGWVGQEDCSCTST

-279 YVDASDSTVPSQT
+279 YVDAGDSTVPSQT
-292 IDTPKGIDKYGFGIF
+292 IDTPKGIDKYGFGIL

-313 LDGYNRPRFSEY
+313 LDGYNRPTFSEY
-325 KNTAIFWTTSHVYGD
+325 KSTAIFWTTSHVYGD

-365 PYFSVRLVK
+365 PYLSVRLVK

-419 EGGEVPEVVDVNNGQ
+419 EGGEVPEVVDVNNGL

-481 WSNENGD
+481 WSNEDGD

-564 GDTELSTRL
+564 GDTELSRRL
-573 ELEESNRKTADT
+573 ELEESSRNTADT
-585 NLWAEINNEKLARAS
+585 NLWTEINNEKLARVS
-600 GDTELSIRI
+600 GDTELSRRI

-644 ISAETN
+644 ISAETK
-650 AREEAD
+650 ARQDAD
-656 ADLNTKLNGE
+656 AELDGELKGE
-666 VDRAKEAEKG
+666 VARAKGAEAALG
-676 LSDRIKAEGERAIQ
+676 DQIVAEEERATQ
-690 AENSLSTRIDEEAA
+690 AENSLSSRIDEEVA

-752 IVLDSNFGEI
+752 IMLDSNFGEI